1 MNAICTPIILHSFN
15 IWLYKLM
22 NVDITMLDQNIK
34 WKIVRCSS
42 FWVLLS
48 KLREESGSMRRNK
61 KPSIPIR
68 LGLRANINQFSIL
81 VLVNAFVGAMI
92 GLEQTVVPLIGKDE
106 FGIESNALI
115 VSFIASFGAI
125 KAILNLFAGSMSD
138 RWGRKR
144 MLVLGWL
151 FGIPVP
157 FILLFA
163 PSWNWIIFANVLLG
177 INQGLAWSMT
187 VNMKIDLVGKERRGL
202 ALGLNEFAGY
212 VSVALVG
219 FATGY
224 LAATYG
230 LKPYPFYLGIAFAL
244 LGLLISFFVVKDT
257 RKFTLLEIKKQEEEE
272 EEEEEEVKKN
282 IQDVTTETTTTI
294 KTKPNLSSPPS
305 TNDDIANLS
314 FLQVFSIT
322 SWKNRSLLSVSQAGL
337 VNNLVFGV
345 TWGLFTIYFAS
356 MGFSVSDIAFLKA
369 LHPGIWGALQLVT
382 GTTSDKVGRKILIYP
397 GMIVQ
402 GAGVWIVL
410 LSESSFMGIIVGMS
424 FLGVGTALVYPTLL
438 AAISDIAHPK
448 WRATLLGVYRFW
460 RDLGFVFGA
469 IGIGFIAD
477 VSSI

>member
-1 MNAICTPIILHSFN
+1 
-15 IWLYKLM
+15 
-22 NVDITMLDQNIK
+22 
-34 WKIVRCSS
+34 
-42 FWVLLS
+42 
-48 KLREESGSMRRNK
+48 MRRIK
-61 KPSIPIR
+61 KTSIPIK

-163 PSWNWIIFANVLLG
+163 PDWNWIIFANVLLG

-212 VSVALVG
+212 VSVAVVG
-219 FATGY
+219 FVTGY
-224 LAATYG
+224 IAAIYG
-230 LKPYPFYLGIAFAL
+230 LKPYPFFLGIVFAL
-244 LGLLISFFVVKDT
+244 LGFIISWLIVKDT
-257 RKFTLLEIKKQEEEE
+257 RNFTLLEIKENQEEFAKTSDNQLDSH
-272 EEEEEEVKKN
+272 KKATAN
-282 IQDVTTETTTTI
+282 ERFG
-294 KTKPNLSSPPS
+294 NL
-305 TNDDIANLS
+305 TFI
-314 FLQVFSIT
+314 QVFIET

-337 VNNLVFGV
+337 INNLIFGV
-345 TWGLFTIYFAS
+345 SWGLFTLYFAS
-356 MGFSVSDIAFLKA
+356 LNISINDIGFLKA
-369 LHPGIWGALQLVT
+369 LHPGVWGVLQLVT
-382 GTTSDKVGRKILIYP
+382 GSLSDKVGRKILIYP

-402 GAGVWIVL
+402 GIGIWVVL
-410 LSESSFMGIIVGMS
+410 LSVNSFIGNIVGMS
-424 FLGVGTALVYPTLL
+424 FLGIGTALVYPTLL
-438 AAISDIAHPK
+438 AAISDTAHPK
-448 WRATLLGVYRFW
+448 WRATSLGVYRFW

-469 IGIGFIAD
+469 IGVGFIAD
-477 VSSI
+477 LSTNSIAIQLVAWIAVASGIFVLLVMKETRKV

>member
-1 MNAICTPIILHSFN
+1 LNNADANNTKN
-15 IWLYKLM
+15 
-22 NVDITMLDQNIK
+22 NA
-34 WKIVRCSS
+34 SS
-42 FWVLLS
+42 IS
-48 KLREESGSMRRNK
+48 
-61 KPSIPIR
+61 
-68 LGLRANINQFSIL
+68 LGLKQNINQFSIL

-92 GLEQTVVPLIGKDE
+92 GLEQTVVPLIGRDE

-115 VSFIASFGAI
+115 VSFIASFGAV
-125 KAILNLFAGSMSD
+125 KAVLNLFAGSMSD
-138 RWGRKR
+138 RWGRKS

-163 PSWNWIIFANVLLG
+163 PDWNWVIFANVLLG

-187 VNMKIDLVGKERRGL
+187 VNMKIDLVGKKRRGL

-219 FATGY
+219 FVTGY

-257 RKFTLLEIKKQEEEE
+257 RKFTLLEIAKEQEEEKDQE
-272 EEEEEEVKKN
+272 KRSN
-282 IQDVTTETTTTI
+282 QDTTTETTI
-294 KTKPNLSSPPS
+294 KEKTAKSNFSSS
-305 TNDDIANLS
+305 HTNDNTASPS
-314 FLQVFSIT
+314 FMQVFSIT
-322 SWKNRSLLSVSQAGL
+322 SWKNLSMLSISQAGL

-356 MGFSVSDIAFLKA
+356 IGFGVSDIAFLKA

-382 GTTSDKVGRKILIYP
+382 GTLSDKVGRKILIYP

-402 GAGVWIVL
+402 SLGIWIVL
-410 LSESSFMGIIVGMS
+410 LSGSSFIGIIIGMS
-424 FLGVGTALVYPTLL
+424 FLGIGTALVYPTLL
-438 AAISDIAHPK
+438 AAISDIAHPR
-448 WRATLLGVYRFW
+448 WRATSLGVYRFW

-477 VSSI
+477 LSGSSIAIQLVAWIALGSGIFVLLIMKETRKGMTFK

>member
-1 MNAICTPIILHSFN
+1 MEE
-15 IWLYKLM
+15 
-22 NVDITMLDQNIK
+22 DIHKDDKRT
-34 WKIVRCSS
+34 
-42 FWVLLS
+42 
-48 KLREESGSMRRNK
+48 
-61 KPSIPIR
+61 SIPIR
-68 LGLRANINQFSIL
+68 LGLRPNINQFSIL

-92 GLEQTVVPLIGKDE
+92 GLEQTVVPLIGRNE

-115 VSFIASFGAI
+115 VSFIASFGAV
-125 KAILNLFAGSMSD
+125 KAVLNLFAGSMSD

-151 FGIPVP
+151 FGLPVP

-163 PSWNWIIFANVLLG
+163 PVWDWIIFANVLLG

-187 VNMKIDLVGKERRGL
+187 VNMKIDLVGRKRRGL

-219 FATGY
+219 FITGY
-224 LAATYG
+224 LAATFG
-230 LKPYPFYLGIAFAL
+230 LKPYPFYLGIAFVF

-257 RKFTLLEIKKQEEEE
+257 RKFTLLEINEQEQEDEKE
-272 EEEEEEVKKN
+272 QEKKN
-282 IQDVTTETTTTI
+282 NQDITTT
-294 KTKPNLSSPPS
+294 KTTVSTKSNLSSSS
-305 TNDDIANLS
+305 TKEDRVSNSS
-314 FLQVFSIT
+314 FMQVFLIT

-356 MGFSVSDIAFLKA
+356 IGFSVSDIAFLKA

-382 GTTSDKVGRKILIYP
+382 GTLSDNVGRKILIYP

-402 GAGVWIVL
+402 GIGVWIVL
-410 LSESSFMGIIVGMS
+410 LSANSFIGIIVGMS
-424 FLGVGTALVYPTLL
+424 FLGIGTALVYPTLL
-438 AAISDIAHPK
+438 AAISDVASPR
-448 WRATLLGVYRFW
+448 WRATSLGVYRFW

-469 IGIGFIAD
+469 IGVGFIAD
-477 VSSI
+477 LSSSSIAIQLVAWIAIASGIFVLLIMKETRKV